1 MGITSKSNLKSA
13 VSLLLKLSMD
23 VSNKVCVITGSAQG
37 LGKAFAV
44 RLLNAGAKVCISDLK
59 QESGEKTL
67 AELKERFGDEKV
79 RFVACNVT
87 SEEQFNNL
95 FDKAEEFF
103 KVSCVDILVNN
114 AGINTNLG
122 WRKCMEVNI
131 MAVMMGT
138 EIAMNRMKKS
148 ANKGQIINVASM
160 VGFAAGLGEE
170 MVGYT
175 VSKTGVIALTR
186 TMAQDIARHGVLT
199 KCICPSW
206 TDTEIVSNVTPEFK
220 VAVNESVKKVKGLMT
235 PEHVAE
241 GFFCLVTKCENGS
254 AMAVLKG
261 VPYIIIPDYNIFPMI
276 LSMAMMARIVDI
288 IFGPQ
293 VVTGKH
299 QIMAFTVAFML
310 IAVFIAWMF

>member
-1 MGITSKSNLKSA
+1 MGTSKSNLKSA

-59 QESGEKTL
+59 QETGEKTL

-79 RFVACNVT
+79 CFVACNVT
-87 SEEQFNNL
+87 NEEQFKNL
-95 FDKAEEFF
+95 FNKAEEFF

-114 AGINTNLG
+114 AGINTNFG
-122 WRKCMEVNI
+122 WKKCMVVNI

-138 EIAMNRMKKS
+138 EIALASMRKS
-148 ANKGQIINVASM
+148 PNKGQIITVASM
-160 VGFAAGLGEE
+160 AGLTPGLGEE

-175 VSKTGVIALTR
+175 VSKTGVIAMTR
-186 TMAQDIARHGVLT
+186 TMAKDIARHGVVT

-206 TDTEIVSNVTPEFK
+206 ADTEIVSSVTPNPGMQKSIEQF
-220 VAVNESVKKVKGLMT
+220 GMMT
-235 PEHVAE
+235 PQNVAE
-241 GFFCLVTKCENGS
+241 GFYRLVTQCSNGS
-254 AMAVLKG
+254 AMAVMEG
-261 VPYIIIPDYNIFPMI
+261 VPFILVPDYNVFPMI
-276 LSMAMMARIVDI
+276 MSMVMMAKVMDK

-293 VVTGKH
+293 VVTRNH
-299 QIMAFTVAFML
+299 QIVAFSVFFLL
-310 IAVFIAWMF
+310 IAALIAWLF

>member
-1 MGITSKSNLKSA
+1 MGA
-13 VSLLLKLSMD
+13 VALLLKLSMD

-44 RLLNAGAKVCISDLK
+44 RLLNSGAKVCISDLK
-59 QESGEKTL
+59 QETGEKTL
-67 AELKERFGDEKV
+67 AELKERFGGGKV
-79 RFVACNVT
+79 CFVACNVT
-87 SEEQFNNL
+87 SEEQFSNL

-148 ANKGQIINVASM
+148 PNKGQIINVASM
-160 VGFAAGLGEE
+160 AGFGPGLNEE

-175 VSKTGVIALTR
+175 VSKTGVVALTR
-186 TMAQDIARHGVLT
+186 TMAQDIARHGVVT

-206 TDTEIVSNVTPEFK
+206 TDTEIVSS
-220 VAVNESVKKVKGLMT
+220 VADKSGIDKSIKELGGSMMT
-235 PEHVAE
+235 PEYVAE
-241 GFFCLVTKCENGS
+241 GFYRLVTKSENGS
-254 AMAVLKG
+254 AMAVMKG

-276 LSMAMMARIVDI
+276 LSMAMMARIVDT

-299 QIMAFTVAFML
+299 QIMAFTVVFVL
-310 IAVFIAWMF
+310 IAVFIACMF

>member
-44 RLLNAGAKVCISDLK
+44 RLLNAGSKVCISDLK
-59 QESGEKTL
+59 QETGEKTL
-67 AELKERFGDEKV
+67 AELRERFGAGKV
-79 RFVACNVT
+79 CFVACDVT
-87 SEEQFNNL
+87 DEDQFKNL
-95 FDKAEEFF
+95 FNKAEEFF

-114 AGINTNLG
+114 AGINTNFG
-122 WRKCMEVNI
+122 WKKCMEVNI

-138 EIAMNRMKKS
+138 EIAMERMRKS
-148 ANKGQIINVASM
+148 PNKGQIINVASM
-160 VGFAAGLGEE
+160 AGFIPGFDEK

-186 TMAQDIARHGVLT
+186 TMAKDIVRHGVVT

-206 TDTEIVSNVTPEFK
+206 TDTEIVSGVLPEFK
-220 VAVNESVKKVKGLMT
+220 DQVDEDVKKMNGTMT

-241 GFFCLVTKCENGS
+241 GFYRLATQCENGS
-254 AMAVLKG
+254 AMAVIKG
-261 VPYIIIPDYNIFPMI
+261 VPYILVPDYNVFPMI
-276 LSMAMMARIVDI
+276 MSMVMMAKILDK

-293 VVTGKH
+293 VVTRNH
-299 QIMAFTVAFML
+299 QIAGLFVAFML
-310 IAVFIAWMF
+310 VSVFIAWMF